1 MRPGDII
8 EEITVPFYGVLPF
21 KMSGKWHW
29 GKKIKTT
36 YLVNTDLKKC
46 PVRVQLWKQ
55 ENSK

>member
-46 PVRVQLWKQ
+46 PVRVQLWNQ
-55 ENSK
+55 ENLK

>member
-36 YLVNTDLKKC
+36 YLVNTNLKKC
-46 PVRVQLWKQ
+46 PVRVQLWNQ
-55 ENSK
+55 ENLK